1 MTINSAKKKAGFM
14 AIAVLGLVTMFGL
27 SQTSASA
34 ATNDEHGRDGDR
46 YQQRD
51 RDRDRRDR
59 DDRYRGDR
67 DDRYRDHDR
76 RDRDDRWRNERR
88 GVIFRFG
95 F

>member
-46 YQQRD
+46 
-51 RDRDRRDR
+51 RDR